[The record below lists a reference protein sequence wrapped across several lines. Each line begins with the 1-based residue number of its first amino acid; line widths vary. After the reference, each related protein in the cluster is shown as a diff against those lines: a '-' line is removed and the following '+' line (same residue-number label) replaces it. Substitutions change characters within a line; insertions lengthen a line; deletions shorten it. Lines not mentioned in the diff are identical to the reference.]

1 MRLPITRG
9 RLLIFAGVLI
19 AIFLLVLGLVLP
31 PNRSSVRAAPAGAAL
46 LITEFTPES
55 STLSLVGPTDPRNRT
70 PLLQV
75 PHAFGWEIEGQVDPS
90 GRRLAYLVLPPD
102 RADPL
107 TEAVLTVTDGASSRV
122 LARDLDLTGGL
133 RWSGDGDSIVV
144 RRVHLSGPRSGAY
157 SVVEIDAGSGEERAR
172 IDRSGALALYPVGRP
187 SEGPLYAVVIGAEGS
202 DLISD
207 DSSNGPSLHLSD
219 TGTRDW
225 ALSPDGGALAF
236 TEQRGLDLQVQVVS
250 LRGDQA
256 AVAAAETL
264 SLSSPGGAGAG
275 SASPVWRPDGSL
287 SVGTFGGAEASP
299 ALRLQA
305 NGETQVD
312 VQPRAGFTLPIAW
325 SPDGQM
331 VAVRAFS
338 GRGPG
343 EVGVENGAVVG
354 PDGAPRLIPGE
365 FVRVLGWWNGGS

>member
-1 MRLPITRG
+1 MPITRG
-9 RLLIFAGVLI
+9 RFLILVGVLI
-19 AIFLLVLGLVLP
+19 AIFLLVLGVVLP
-31 PNRSSVRAAPAGAAL
+31 PNRSSARAAPTGAAL
-46 LITEFTPES
+46 LITEFAPES
-55 STLSLVGPTDPRNRT
+55 STLSLVGPTDPRIRT

-107 TEAVLTVTDGASSRV
+107 TEAVLTVTDGARSRV
-122 LARDLDLTGGL
+122 LARGLDLSGGL
-133 RWSGDGDSIVV
+133 RWSGDGDSIIV
-144 RRVHLSGPRSGAY
+144 RRVRPSVLGSVAY
-157 SVVEIDAGSGEERAR
+157 SVVEIDAGSGEERTR

-187 SEGPLYAVVIGAEGS
+187 SDGPLYAVVIGAEGS
-202 DLISD
+202 NLISAE
-207 DSSNGPSLHLSD
+207 GTEPIHLSD

-236 TEQRGLDLQVQVVS
+236 TEQRGLNLQVQVVS

-256 AVAAAETL
+256 AISAAQTL
-264 SLSSPGGAGAG
+264 SQSSPGGAGGG

-325 SPDGQM
+325 SPDGQL